1 MSEKTG
7 GEVTTMP
14 YRVARYRLLLV
25 KDGTVPTTWDR
36 QLRQSRDVADLM
48 AGVGAGFGRAGIFV
62 VLLGGEKPAGGGK
75 LLSPRSPYCPLRP
88 PPGGLQ
94 GGVVG
99 LAAAPLPL

>member
-25 KDGTVPTTWDR
+25 KDGTVPTSWDR

-48 AGVGAGFGRAGIFV
+48 ADVVAGLDREASSSSCWTGKTERAGSI
-62 VLLGGEKPAGGGK
+62 
-75 LLSPRSPYCPLRP
+75 S
-88 PPGGLQ
+88 
-94 GGVVG
+94 
-99 LAAAPLPL
+99 